1 MSDLFKSAFGYF
13 SSSSSAGINNELVG
27 QLVEVG
33 SVKLRVKKVIAEGG
47 FAFVF
52 IAQAI
57 DTGKEYALKRL
68 LAADEEASQT
78 IIQEINVLKK
88 LSGHPYIIQF
98 VAASYLDKSQTGHGM
113 SEYLLLMEL
122 CTGGS
127 LVEIIQKNNNGLP
140 PDIVTKIMWQTC
152 KAVHHMHSQTPPIIH
167 RDLKVENLLLTNDG
181 KIKLCDF
188 GSATTQVFRP
198 DNSWSAQQRSMLE
211 DQMNRC
217 TTPMYRA
224 PEMVDTW
231 DNSEIGP
238 SVDVWA
244 IGCLLYLL
252 CFNKHPFEDSSNLRI
267 INANYNIPTSD
278 LKYRG
283 FHGIISGCL
292 MVQPVQRLKITQVL
306 DRLASVAETYHINP
320 SEPISLEKLLPTN
333 TGNNPSENVV
343 NSSPV
348 HNISANN
355 SPRSRSP
362 ALSRPPNPQIPMA
375 SSAGSGGSGGLFSQI
390 KGGAGSFLKN
400 LRDTSSKVVHTVQQ
414 TMVRS
419 EEMAASYI
427 TSRICVINYTE
438 GPDTMQD
445 LKFTIESRHSLSNS
459 AIFNLSSSPLPLQRF
474 PNATIVECGWSKRCP
489 SLQSIYILCEHM
501 YHFLSS
507 HTTNI
512 CFIVCHDGKCC
523 SAILVSAF
531 LLYVGFVN
539 RPRDALQLYAVKR
552 TPPNLQPSHLRYL
565 DYFSQ
570 ILNNPQPTL
579 SCNKIRIM
587 SLVIQPVPLFNKN
600 RDGCR
605 PYVEVY
611 QGEDKV
617 FTTIDE
623 YERMALFLFSHAKV
637 VLPIRCSVSGDI
649 TVIVYHAR
657 QVLTR
662 ITPIKMLRLQFNT
675 AFTNDNT
682 LIFPRT
688 EVDDVDQ
695 GDHYQGNLL
704 VTLNSEEAGDPVI
717 TLSPWAKYRKL
728 SPNILFTSKLE
739 ADETTEWFAP
749 RMSSKPTPAPPPRPV
764 PPRPPPLATPS
775 AQEKPDVK
783 ETDDLLNLDNGVIHS
798 EPVETEDLL
807 NLGDTSET
815 ATMTTNDDYKSP
827 SKNPLFEPFLD
838 ISRNGDKSSC
848 ETENLLGDWGETT
861 TATANV
867 SSTIGTESV
876 PNFADFTNNL
886 TSGLENLNIPS
897 SATVDNVNIN
907 QVKNNN
913 HLGNFVHLGSM
924 QRNVSSPNLHSDIFE
939 EFVTKPKAMSNANSP
954 SKTPSEANYSR
965 AHFESVKTSQQSQP
979 TTGKNIE
986 DAFGDLLGSQGYSF
1000 NTKKESGPRTINEMR
1015 REDQAKV
1022 TDPDKL
1028 KVLDWTEG
1036 KTNNIRALLTSLH
1049 TVLWSDA
1056 KWAQCHMHQLVSPV
1070 EVKKAYRKACIA
1082 VHPDK
1087 HIGTPNEN
1095 LAKMIFMELNNA
1107 WNEFE
1112 KEMA

>member
-1 MSDLFKSAFGYF
+1 M
-13 SSSSSAGINNELVG
+13 
-27 QLVEVG
+27 
-33 SVKLRVKKVIAEGG
+33 
-47 FAFVF
+47 
-52 IAQAI
+52 
-57 DTGKEYALKRL
+57 
-68 LAADEEASQT
+68 
-78 IIQEINVLKK
+78 QEINVLKK

-113 SEYLLLMEL
+113 SEYLLLTEL
-122 CTGGS
+122 YTGGT
-127 LVEIIQKNNNGLP
+127 LVEIMQKNSNGLP
-140 PDIVTKIMWQTC
+140 PDIVTKIIWQTC
-152 KAVHHMHSQTPPIIH
+152 KAVQHMHAQTPPIVH
-167 RDLKVENLLLTNDG
+167 RDLKVENLLLSNDG

-198 DNSWSAQQRSMLE
+198 DNSWSAQQRAMLE

-224 PEMVDTW
+224 PEVVDTW

-238 SVDVWA
+238 AVDVWA
-244 IGCLLYLL
+244 IGCLLYVL

-278 LKYRG
+278 SKYRG
-283 FHGIISGCL
+283 FHSIISGCL
-292 MVQPVQRLKITQVL
+292 MVQPMQRLKVTQVL
-306 DRLASVAETYHINP
+306 DGLASLAESLHINP
-320 SEPISLEKLLPTN
+320 SESICLEKLLPTN
-333 TGNNPSENVV
+333 TVGNTAAENAV

-348 HNISANN
+348 HSTSANN

-362 ALSRPPNPQIPMA
+362 APSRPPNPQSM
-375 SSAGSGGSGGLFSQI
+375 AGSAAPGGGLFSQI

-427 TSRICVINYTE
+427 TSRICVINYIE

-459 AIFNLSSSPLPLQRF
+459 AIFNLASSPLPLQRF
-474 PNATIVECGWSKRCP
+474 PNTTIVECGWSKRCP
-489 SLQSIYILCEHM
+489 SLQSMYILCEHM

-507 HTTNI
+507 QSTNI
-512 CFIVCHDGKCC
+512 CFIVCHDGKCS

-531 LLYVGFVN
+531 LLYVGFVT
-539 RPRDALQLYAVKR
+539 RPQDALQLYAVKR

-565 DYFSQ
+565 EYFSQ
-570 ILNNPQPTL
+570 ILSNPQPTL
-579 SCNKIRIM
+579 SCSKIRIM
-587 SLVIQPVPLFNKN
+587 SLIIQPVPLFNKN

-605 PYVEVY
+605 PYVEVF

-617 FTTIDE
+617 FTTLDE
-623 YERMALFLFSHAKV
+623 YERMALFLCSHAKV
-637 VLPIRCSVSGDI
+637 VLPIRCSVSGDV

-662 ITPIKMLRLQFNT
+662 VTPIKMLRLQFNT
-675 AFTNDNT
+675 AFTNDST

-695 GDHYQGNLL
+695 GDHYQRNLL
-704 VTLNSEEAGDPVI
+704 VTLNCEEAGDPTV

-728 SPNILFTSKLE
+728 TPNILFTSKLE

-749 RMSSKPTPAPPPRPV
+749 KMPGRPTPPPPRPV
-764 PPRPPPLATPS
+764 PPRPPPAARSL
-775 AQEKPDVK
+775 AQEKLDIK
-783 ETDDLLNLDNGVIHS
+783 ETDDLLNLGNGVS
-798 EPVETEDLL
+798 LKEPVDTVEDLL

-815 ATMTTNDDYKSP
+815 VSIENNDFKSP
-827 SKNPLFEPFLD
+827 SKNPLFEPFLE
-838 ISRNGDKSSC
+838 ISRNGDKASC
-848 ETENLLGDWGETT
+848 ETENLLGDWADTSSTT
-861 TATANV
+861 ITADVV
-867 SSTIGTESV
+867 SSNTGTENV

-886 TSGLENLNIPS
+886 ASGIENLNIPT
-897 SATVDNVNIN
+897 SATVDNVNLD

-913 HLGNFVHLGSM
+913 HLGHFANLGSM

-939 EFVTKPKAMSNANSP
+939 ELVTKPKAMSNANSP

-965 AHFESVKTSQQSQP
+965 AHFESVKSSQQQSQLA
-979 TTGKNIE
+979 TGKNIE

-1000 NTKKESGPRTINEMR
+1000 NSKKESGPRTINEMR

-1049 TVLWSDA
+1049 AVLWSEA
-1056 KWAQCHMHQLVSPV
+1056 KWTQCHMHQLVSPA

-1087 HIGTPNEN
+1087 HIGTPNEK